1 MSSRLKQALADGLA
15 AYIAANIPALA
26 PTSDNPPQDRVVGG
40 WADEEAVA
48 LFPSVAVLPDRLQM
62 TPFQEDEA
70 DDSDPDVLVI
80 SVGELEGTTTIRLYA
95 KSKDERADVEDQITN
110 LFYQE
115 ECAQRLIVNLGSVTL
130 SVTGTPA
137 QVYLLDNVR
146 ATFLLTGDQMWTD
159 EMVFSKKRY
168 TYLTLDVAVECY
180 VARSIPN
187 IDQLI
192 LAVQADA
199 SLDLSSPAPTSP
211 SDPSIENVNVP
222 ST

>member
-1 MSSRLKQALADGLA
+1 VSSRLKQAVADGLA
-15 AYIAANIPALA
+15 NYIAANIPGLA
-26 PTSDNPPQDRVVGG
+26 PTTDTPPQDRVVGG

-48 LFPSVAVLPDRLQM
+48 LFPSAAILPDRLQM

-70 DDSDPDVLVI
+70 DDSDPNVLVI

-95 KSKDERADVEDQITN
+95 KSKDERSDVEDQITN

-115 ECAQRLIVNLGSVTL
+115 ECAQRLIVNVGTVTL
-130 SVTGTPA
+130 SVTGSPT
-137 QVYLLDNVR
+137 QTHTLNNVR
-146 ATFLLTGDQMWTD
+146 ATFLLNGDQMWTD

-180 VARSIPN
+180 VARNIPD

-199 SLDLSSPAPTSP
+199 ALDLSSPEPTSP
-211 SDPSIENVNVP
+211 SDPSIENISVP
-222 ST
+222 PQ